1 MKTVMVIPTYW
12 ARDSATGWQPGD
24 AVYDHPTPIDQEGT
38 LHEALDSLAVLES
51 NDFSLVVLAC
61 ATTPEIEEAV
71 ENRVSE
77 IVRTSKRPVDTYVI
91 SHSQLRDLQA
101 VIVESGSSELADIL
115 SLTGYA
121 NIRNMCLFVPYV
133 LGAEVVVLI
142 DDDEIFDDPHFM
154 KKAGEF
160 IGRRFMGQTIDGIAG
175 FYVNSKGSYY
185 DDVPDEI
192 HWMTY
197 WDRFG
202 SKREA
207 FDQVIPGEPRLKLTP
222 FAFGGCM
229 VIHRSL
235 FRSVPFDPRI
245 ARGEDTD
252 YVINARM
259 FGFDFFLDNELHVQ
273 HRPPEKTHSTW
284 QRFREDIFRLLYT
297 KAKIDGQTPET
308 NMTIVSAEDFDPYP
322 GEFLKDTLADKI
334 LKSNLILALDYLAN
348 DRVEEAK
355 ETVRNIWL
363 ANTEAMPEVNPFQ
376 GYLKFQQR
384 WRALRKL
391 TYRELH
397 EDLHTI
403 IEKSRLN
410 HEKDKKISE
419 GLLYQV
425 PEADPSISPSPIQGV
440 PFFAGLND
448 EQVTKLF
455 AVGDQM
461 HFDKDQVIL
470 KEGTLDSNLYIILKG
485 AARIVLSND
494 SEESMELIEVGD
506 GEVLGEVSLLID
518 APHAATVTAIEP
530 TDVIQIERKRLM
542 KLTEDAPE
550 LAAQVWHQLAVS
562 LGTRLRNT
570 DTRYLSHV
578 RETHDVA
585 DKMLGTAPLEELE
598 PDSDI

>member
-12 ARDSATGWQPGD
+12 ARESAIGWQPGD

-38 LHEALDSLAVLES
+38 LREALDSLAVLES
-51 NDFSLVVLAC
+51 NDFSLLILAC

-71 ENRVSE
+71 EERVSE
-77 IVRTSKRPVDTYVI
+77 IVQASKRPVDTYVV
-91 SHSQLRDLQA
+91 SHSHLRDLQA
-101 VIVESGSSELADIL
+101 VIAESGNEELADIL

-142 DDDEIFDDPHFM
+142 DDDEIFDDPQFM
-154 KKAGEF
+154 EKAGEF
-160 IGRRFMGQTIDGIAG
+160 IGRRFMGQTIDGVAG
-175 FYVNSKGSYY
+175 YYVNSSGSYY

-259 FGFDFFLDNELHVQ
+259 FGFDFFLDNELHIQ
-273 HRPPEKTHSTW
+273 HRPPEKTHPTW
-284 QRFREDIFRLLYT
+284 RRFREDIFRLLYT

-308 NMTIVSAEDFDPYP
+308 NMTIISAEDFDPYP
-322 GEFLKDTLADKI
+322 GEFLKDTLEDKI

-348 DRVEEAK
+348 DRIEEAR
-355 ETVRNIWL
+355 ETIRNIWL
-363 ANTEAMPEVNPFQ
+363 ANTAAIPGENPFR

-397 EDLHTI
+397 EALHSVI
-403 IEKSRLN
+403 DKSRLN
-410 HEKDKKISE
+410 HQKDEKRSE
-419 GLLYQV
+419 ALPAQT
-425 PEADPSISPSPIQGV
+425 PETAPSISAPPIEGV

-448 EQVTKLF
+448 EQVEKLF
-455 AVGDQM
+455 AIGDQL
-461 HFDKDQVIL
+461 HFDQDDVIL
-470 KEGTLDSNLYIILKG
+470 KEGTLNSNLYIILKG
-485 AARIVLSND
+485 AARIVLAND

-530 TDVIQIERKRLM
+530 TDVIQIERDSLLE
-542 KLTEDAPE
+542 LTEEAPE
-550 LAAQVWHQLAVS
+550 LAAQVWHQLAIS
-562 LGTRLRNT
+562 LGTRLRDT

-578 RETHDVA
+578 RETHDVS
-585 DKMLGTAPLEELE
+585 DKMLGTGPLDESE
-598 PDSDI
+598 PDSDA

>member
-38 LHEALDSLAVLES
+38 LRAALDSLAVLES
-51 NDFSLVVLAC
+51 NDFSLLILAC

-71 ENRVSE
+71 EERVLE
-77 IVRTSKRPVDTYVI
+77 IVRTSKRPVDTYVV
-91 SHSQLRDLQA
+91 SHSHLRDLQA
-101 VIVESGSSELADIL
+101 VIAESGKEELANIL

-142 DDDEIFDDPHFM
+142 DDDEIFDDPQFM
-154 KKAGEF
+154 EKAGEF

-175 FYVNSKGSYY
+175 YYINSNGSYY

-207 FDQVIPGEPRLKLTP
+207 FDQVIPGKPRLKLTP

-259 FGFDFFLDNELHVQ
+259 FGFDFFLDNELHIQ
-273 HRPPEKTHSTW
+273 HRPPAKTHPTW
-284 QRFREDIFRLLYT
+284 RRFREDIFRLLYT

-308 NMTIVSAEDFDPYP
+308 NMTIISAEDFDPYP

-348 DRVEEAK
+348 DRVEEAR

-363 ANTEAMPEVNPFQ
+363 ANTAAIPGENPFQ

-391 TYRELH
+391 TFRELH
-397 EDLHTI
+397 EDLHTV

-410 HEKDKKISE
+410 HQKDALILEPPPAQAAKADQSITHP
-419 GLLYQV
+419 QV
-425 PEADPSISPSPIQGV
+425 EGV

-448 EQVTKLF
+448 EQVKKLF
-455 AVGDQM
+455 AIGDQV
-461 HFDKDQVIL
+461 HFDKDEVIL
-470 KEGTLDSNLYIILKG
+470 KEGSLNSNLYIILRG
-485 AARIVLSND
+485 AARIVLANN

-518 APHAATVTAIEP
+518 APHAATVTALEP
-530 TDVIQIERKRLM
+530 TDVIQIERVRLM
-542 KLTEDAPE
+542 KLTDEAPE

-585 DKMLGTAPLEELE
+585 DKMLGTGPLDEPE
-598 PDSDI
+598 PDSDS